1 MKIQFLLAA
10 SLLSFNVHASDSPF
24 YLGVG
29 VGETDFD
36 DGGWA
41 EKESDPIWSET
52 DGQTYKVYGGFKLNQ
67 NIGFE
72 GQYTNYADT
81 VYRSPKHAGKVTAA
95 LASYSLAANVGYQFN
110 IGIRPFVTV
119 GLGMVDLQATSPG
132 GGSNDEQE
140 ALMRLGA
147 GVEYTHP
154 ALRQV
159 TFRLAYEKDEFD
171 ITYRGVTES
180 YSVASAYL
188 GASFNF

>member
-1 MKIQFLLAA
+1 MKIQLLLAA
-10 SLLSFNVHASDSPF
+10 SLLSLNVHASDSPF

-29 VGETDFD
+29 IGETDFD

-41 EKESDPIWSET
+41 EKESYPIWSET
-52 DGQTYKVYGGFKLNQ
+52 DGQTYKVYGGFRLNQ

-72 GQYTNYADT
+72 GQYTSYADT
-81 VYRSPKHAGKVTAA
+81 VYGSPKRKGTITAE
-95 LASYSLAANVGYQFN
+95 LASYSLAANVGYQFD
-110 IGIRPFVTV
+110 IGIRPFFTV
-119 GLGMVDLQATSPG
+119 GLGMVDLQTKSPF
-132 GGSNDEQE
+132 GSIDEQE
-140 ALMRLGA
+140 VLMRLGG

-180 YSVASAYL
+180 YSVASTYL
-188 GASFNF
+188 GVSYNF